1 MHGFERGFF
10 ARSLGLEA
18 VRSACE
24 DRASIACWSSEKCPF
39 ALHTSAFCN
48 CAERSSLYAMRA
60 YMHAFGRGLFCMDHF
75 TLKIFEAHAKIA
87 HQSLV
92 ISLNPVPLPVAC
104 RSAFCCCCEVILFH
118 TPRRRTCT
126 VVDAVFCMDRFSLNL
141 IEAHAKTA
149 HRSLVRS
156 LNTVPLPVACRS
168 AFCCCCE
175 VILFHTPQ
183 RRTCTV
189 VDAVFCMDRFSLN
202 LIEAH
207 AKTARR

>member
-1 MHGFERGFF
+1 MQPCTSEVFLRAKMRHLELQLLLCSSGAALVSAQLVLNATRASMHGFERLFF

-24 DRASIACWSSEKCPF
+24 DRASVAFWSSEKCPF

-60 YMHAFGRGLFCMDHF
+60 YMHAFGRSLFCMDHF
-75 TLKIFEAHAKIA
+75 TLKFYESHAKTA

-92 ISLNPVPLPVAC
+92 I
-104 RSAFCCCCEVILFH
+104 
-118 TPRRRTCT
+118 
-126 VVDAVFCMDRFSLNL
+126 
-141 IEAHAKTA
+141 
-149 HRSLVRS
+149 S

-207 AKTARR
+207 AKTSRR

>member
-1 MHGFERGFF
+1 MPKRFLLLFLLRSDLVSHATKAYLHG
-10 ARSLGLEA
+10 
-18 VRSACE
+18 C
-24 DRASIACWSSEKCPF
+24 
-39 ALHTSAFCN
+39 
-48 CAERSSLYAMRA
+48 
-60 YMHAFGRGLFCMDHF
+60 GRGLFCMD
-75 TLKIFEAHAKIA
+75 
-87 HQSLV
+87 
-92 ISLNPVPLPVAC
+92 
-104 RSAFCCCCEVILFH
+104 
-118 TPRRRTCT
+118 
-126 VVDAVFCMDRFSLNL
+126 RFYLNL

-156 LNTVPLPVACRS
+156 LNAVPLPVACRS

-202 LIEAH
+202 LIETHAKTAHRSLVRSLNAVPLSVACRSAFCCCCEVILFHTPQRRTCTVLDAVFCMDPFSLNIIEVH

>member
-1 MHGFERGFF
+1 MHLAQFGWRGPHWH
-10 ARSLGLEA
+10 L
-18 VRSACE
+18 
-24 DRASIACWSSEKCPF
+24 KC
-39 ALHTSAFCN
+39 
-48 CAERSSLYAMRA
+48 
-60 YMHAFGRGLFCMDHF
+60 RGLAHTLSATSLSVSGHWRTGTESIRRGS
-75 TLKIFEAHAKIA
+75 TLKTALKTQCALSTLGVVITYLIKI
-87 HQSLV
+87 
-92 ISLNPVPLPVAC
+92 IPKNRTFAC
-104 RSAFCCCCEVILFH
+104 AARAQAQPCSPPYAQHGTLQPASCCCEVILFH

-126 VVDAVFCMDRFSLNL
+126 VVDAVFCMYRFSLNL

-207 AKTARR
+207 AKTSRR

>member
-1 MHGFERGFF
+1 MHGFERLFF

-24 DRASIACWSSEKCPF
+24 DRASVAFWSSEKCPF
-39 ALHTSAFCN
+39 ALHTSAFCS
-48 CAERSSLYAMRA
+48 CAERSSFVRHEGV
-60 YMHAFGRGLFCMDHF
+60 HARFFARGLFCMDRF
-75 TLKIFEAHAKIA
+75 TLNIFEAHAKTA
-87 HQSLV
+87 HRSLA
-92 ISLNPVPLPVAC
+92 ISLNTVPLPVAC
-104 RSAFCCCCEVILFH
+104 RSAFRCYCEVILFH

-126 VVDAVFCMDRFSLNL
+126 VVDAVFCMYRFSLNL

-175 VILFHTPQ
+175 
-183 RRTCTV
+183 
-189 VDAVFCMDRFSLN
+189 
-202 LIEAH
+202 
-207 AKTARR
+207 